1 MREGIGLI
9 ATAAGAA
16 RGSGSRRLK
25 LSLQGEGI
33 GLIAMAADAARA
45 VAVVGC
51 GSPCRGRAL
60 AW

>member
-1 MREGIGLI
+1 MGDIGLVALVNAAADAVVVVVLVLSSWEGIGLV
-9 ATAAGAA
+9 
-16 RGSGSRRLK
+16 
-25 LSLQGEGI
+25 
-33 GLIAMAADAARA
+33 AMAADAARA